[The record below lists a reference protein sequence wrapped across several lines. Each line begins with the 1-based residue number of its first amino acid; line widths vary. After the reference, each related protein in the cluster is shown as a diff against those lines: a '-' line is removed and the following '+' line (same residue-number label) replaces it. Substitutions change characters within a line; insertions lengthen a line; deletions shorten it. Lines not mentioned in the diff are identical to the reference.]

1 MGGVSDERERK
12 IAGGESKG
20 RERVAVV
27 EKMRKRNFVVFAC
40 VCEKNLVPLHA
51 FRVCAC
57 KRNDS
62 MRMRNAAKAIQKRTK
77 AVQRTQNITNMI
89 DYIKGELTFL
99 TPTYAVIEAAGV
111 GYQINIA
118 LTSYS
123 ALSAYPQPLQK
134 GKGGLEQEETRGAIC
149 KLFVTEIIREDTHD
163 LFGFFTTG
171 ERELFVMLMTVSGI
185 GANTARMIM
194 SAYTAAEIRQ
204 IIATGN
210 ARALSQV
217 KGLGPKTAQRVIVD
231 LKDKVLKIDLGSDVQ
246 GQLGDEAMAV
256 DNEVKQEAVSALTML
271 GFAAAASGKV
281 VDKILKEE
289 PSASVEKVIKLALK
303 ML

>member
-1 MGGVSDERERK
+1 
-12 IAGGESKG
+12 
-20 RERVAVV
+20 
-27 EKMRKRNFVVFAC
+27 
-40 VCEKNLVPLHA
+40 
-51 FRVCAC
+51 
-57 KRNDS
+57 
-62 MRMRNAAKAIQKRTK
+62 
-77 AVQRTQNITNMI
+77 MI

-123 ALSAYPQPLQK
+123 NLV
-134 GKGGLEQEETRGAIC
+134 GKEGQTN

-194 SAYTAAEIRQ
+194 SAYSAAEIRQ

-217 KGLGPKTAQRVIVD
+217 KGLGPKTAQRIIVD
-231 LKDKVLKIDLGSDVQ
+231 LKDKVLKIDLESQGAVDS
-246 GQLGDEAMAV
+246 GQLTINNGQLTV
-256 DNEVKQEAVSALTML
+256 DSEVKQEAVSALTML

-281 VDKILKEE
+281 VDKILKDT
-289 PSASVEKVIKLALK
+289 PSASVEQVIKQALK

>member
-1 MGGVSDERERK
+1 
-12 IAGGESKG
+12 
-20 RERVAVV
+20 
-27 EKMRKRNFVVFAC
+27 
-40 VCEKNLVPLHA
+40 
-51 FRVCAC
+51 
-57 KRNDS
+57 
-62 MRMRNAAKAIQKRTK
+62 
-77 AVQRTQNITNMI
+77 MI
-89 DYIKGELTFL
+89 EYIKGILADL

-111 GYQINIA
+111 GYAIHIA
-118 LTSYS
+118 LPSYS
-123 ALSAYPQPLQK
+123 AMV
-134 GKGGLEQEETRGAIC
+134 GLENTET

-163 LFGFFTTG
+163 LYGFFSRG

-217 KGLGPKTAQRVIVD
+217 KGLGPKTAQRIIVD
-231 LKDKVLKIDLGSDVQ
+231 LKDKVLKVELGS
-246 GQLGDEAMAV
+246 EANQVSLEDAASGYSLEV
-256 DNEVKQEAVSALTML
+256 RGLDNEIKQEAVSALVML

-289 PSASVEKVIKLALK
+289 PSASVEKVIKQALK

>member
-1 MGGVSDERERK
+1 
-12 IAGGESKG
+12 
-20 RERVAVV
+20 
-27 EKMRKRNFVVFAC
+27 
-40 VCEKNLVPLHA
+40 
-51 FRVCAC
+51 
-57 KRNDS
+57 
-62 MRMRNAAKAIQKRTK
+62 
-77 AVQRTQNITNMI
+77 MI
-89 DYIKGELTFL
+89 EYIKGDLTVL
-99 TPTYAVIEAAGV
+99 SPTCAVIEAAGV
-111 GYQINIA
+111 GYAINIA
-118 LTSYS
+118 LPSYS
-123 ALSAYPQPLQK
+123 ALV
-134 GKGGLEQEETRGAIC
+134 GKEGQVT

-194 SAYTAAEIRQ
+194 SAYTATEIRQ

-217 KGLGPKTAQRVIVD
+217 KGLGPKTAQRIIVD
-231 LKDKVLKIDLGSDVQ
+231 LKDKVLKIDLENQEQ
-246 GQLGDEAMAV
+246 GAKSQDGLLLSVEV

-281 VDKILKEE
+281 VDKILKED
-289 PSASVEKVIKLALK
+289 PSASVEKVIKMALK